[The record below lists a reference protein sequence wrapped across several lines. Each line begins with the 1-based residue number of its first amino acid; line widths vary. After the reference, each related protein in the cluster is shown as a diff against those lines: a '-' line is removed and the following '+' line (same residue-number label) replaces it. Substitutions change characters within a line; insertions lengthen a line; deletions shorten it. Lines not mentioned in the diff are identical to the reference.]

1 MTRIQVL
8 QDARAEWVEKNIAA
22 KQAID
27 EIYVREQNAVRDAL
41 LPFFDDFRDEVEVTA
56 SRGSVYFKMDHPEY
70 SYKKE
75 LFNLYLREN
84 WNFSEEEEG
93 RKTFNGVD
101 LSYYTTQT
109 KGGDLWELNRLFLL
123 GKVAGVVRWNQ
134 DEIVDAANK
143 VIASFKE
150 EYKVAYQLQNIIS
163 TAIRDID
170 VRIKELIRE
179 RVVFELN
186 TDGVEFTKRVSVQLK
201 YNYSPTIESIKLID
215 FSKSGKK
222 ATAVF
227 QFAHGGSISR
237 EENCSVE
244 SIVDQV
250 AHYYPNFA
258 KDTKEELLP
267 S

>member
-8 QDARAEWVEKNIAA
+8 RDARAEWVEKNIAA
-22 KQAID
+22 KEAIH
-27 EIYVREQNAVRDAL
+27 EVYVREQNAVRDAL
-41 LPFFDDFRDEVEVTA
+41 LPFFEDFSDEVEVTA
-56 SRGSVYFKMDHPEY
+56 SRGSVYFKMDHPDY

-84 WNFSEEEEG
+84 WNYSEGES
-93 RKTFNGVD
+93 KKAFKGVD

-109 KGGDLWELNRLFLL
+109 KGEDLWELNRLFLL

-134 DEIVDAANK
+134 DEIVDAANQA
-143 VIASFKE
+143 VASFKQ
-150 EYKVAYQLQNIIS
+150 EYEVAHQLQNMIS

-170 VRIKELIRE
+170 VRIKELIKE
-179 RVVFELN
+179 RVIFELN
-186 TDGVEFTKRVSVQLK
+186 TNGVVFTKGVGVQLK
-201 YNYSPTIESIKLID
+201 YNYIPTIESIRLID
-215 FSKSGKK
+215 VSKSGKK
-222 ATAVF
+222 AIAVF

-250 AHYYPNFA
+250 AHYFPNFA